1 MVAFADLSLSFLT
14 GLSGLTTR
22 DTSSGSPDAACTTG
36 TVQVRSTVCEQIATA
51 VSSSSVVYY
60 AGESQYIKD
69 NYHWSASSNQPSECS
84 FEPVTAQDVGIAL
97 RILGETQTPF
107 GVKSGG
113 HATNAGFSST
123 PGVEIALYSFSDV
136 VYNSTTQTATL
147 GMGLIWDDV
156 YVALEPYNM
165 TVVGPKI
172 TGIGIGGITLGG
184 GYSYLTN
191 QYGLGIDSVVAYE
204 LVMPNG
210 TVAEITDVTNPDLFF
225 ALRVSFQQSDHVNSL
240 NFLRYFKGGFNNFGI
255 VTTVT
260 VNTHPQSKVWGGL
273 VSYSMNEWA
282 AASSAIAN
290 YSATVTDPKASMYNA
305 FNYIAGVPIM
315 ANILFYDGPTPPA
328 GIFDEFLAIPAIVA
342 LVSTRR
348 YVDLVQSL
356 PLNATAGLR
365 TVFSSVAMVDATVPV
380 MDMIVNETT
389 FWSEKLASSSA
400 GIVTYGVD
408 VFLPTLYDHVASP
421 TAYPPSRSQGYSF
434 IELFYG
440 WTESK
445 YDSTI
450 FDAVS
455 ASGQNIIDSLVADGQ
470 DVANVAV
477 YPNHAPPNT
486 TLERMYGDNV
496 PRLQSIKNAVD
507 PDNVMGLTGGWKF

>member
-1 MVAFADLSLSFLT
+1 MVAFADLSLSFLS
-14 GLSGLTTR
+14 GLSGLTAR
-22 DTSSGSPDAACTTG
+22 DHDASSGSLDAAYTTG
-36 TVQVRSTVCEQIATA
+36 TVQVRSTTCAQIAAA
-51 VSSSSVVYY
+51 VSSSSKVYY
-60 AGESQYIKD
+60 SGSSQYIKD
-69 NYHWSASSNQPSECS
+69 NYHWAASSNQASQCS
-84 FEPVTAQDVGIAL
+84 FEPATTEDVGIAL
-97 RILGETQTPF
+97 QILGQTQTPF
-107 GVKSGG
+107 GIKSGG

-123 PGVEIALYSFSDV
+123 PGVEIALYSFSEV

-156 YVALEPYNM
+156 YVALEPYGR

-172 TGIGIGGITLGG
+172 TGIGIGGIALGG

-191 QYGLGIDSVVAYE
+191 QYGLGFDSVVAYE

-210 TVAEITDVTNPDLFF
+210 TVAEITDSTDPDLFF
-225 ALRVSFQQSDHVNSL
+225 ALR
-240 NFLRYFKGGFNNFGI
+240 GGFNNFGI

-260 VNTHPQSKVWGGL
+260 VNTHPQSLVWGGL
-273 VSYSMNEWA
+273 VSYSQNQWE

-290 YSATVTDPKASMYNA
+290 YSAKVTDPKASMYNA
-305 FNYIAGVPIM
+305 YNYISGVPIM
-315 ANILFYDGPTPPA
+315 ANILFYDAPTPPK
-328 GIFDEFLAIPAIVA
+328 GIFDEFLAIPSIVT

-365 TVFSSVAMVDATVPV
+365 TVFSSVAMEEVTVPV

-389 FWSEKLASSSA
+389 FWSKKLAGSSA

-408 VFLPTLYDHVASP
+408 VFLPTIYDHVASP
-421 TAYPPSRSQGYSF
+421 TAYPPSRCQGYSF

-450 FDAVS
+450 FDAVD
-455 ASGQNIIDSLVADGQ
+455 ASGQHIIQSLTADGQ
-470 DVANVAV
+470 DIANVAV
-477 YPNHAPPNT
+477 YPNHAPPDT
-486 TLERMYGDNV
+486 SLERMYGDNL
-496 PRLQSIKNAVD
+496 PRLQAIKNAVD
-507 PDNVMGLTGGWKF
+507 PDNVMALTGGWRF

>member
-22 DTSSGSPDAACTTG
+22 DTSSGSLDFEAQFAS
-36 TVQVRSTVCEQIATA
+36 RSQAA

-69 NYHWSASSNQPSECS
+69 NYHWSASSNQASECS
-84 FEPVTAQDVGIAL
+84 FEPATAEDVGIAL

-136 VYNSTTQTATL
+136 LTL

-210 TVAEITDVTNPDLFF
+210 TVAEITDATNSDLFF
-225 ALRVSFQQSDHVNSL
+225 ALR
-240 NFLRYFKGGFNNFGI
+240 GGFNNFGI

-260 VNTHPQSKVWGGL
+260 VNTHPQSLVWGGL

-389 FWSEKLASSSA
+389 FWSKKLASSSA

-408 VFLPTLYDHVASP
+408 IFLPTIYDHVASP
-421 TAYPPSRSQGYSF
+421 TAYPPSRSQGYSY

-486 TLERMYGDNV
+486 TLER
-496 PRLQSIKNAVD
+496 IAVD
-507 PDNVMGLTGGWKF
+507 PDNVMALTGGWKF

>member
-14 GLSGLTTR
+14 GLSGLTVR
-22 DTSSGSPDAACTTG
+22 DASSGSLDAACTGNT
-36 TVQVRSTVCEQIATA
+36 QLEVRSTVCSQIAAALT
-51 VSSSSVVYY
+51 SSSSVVYY
-60 AGESQYIKD
+60 PGSAQYIKD
-69 NYHWSASSNQPSECS
+69 NYHWAASSNQASQCS
-84 FEPVTAQDVGIAL
+84 FEPATAEDVGVAL
-97 RILGETQTPF
+97 RILGQTQTPF

-123 PGVEIALYSFSDV
+123 SGVEIALYSFSDV

-147 GMGLIWDDV
+147 GMGLIWDEV
-156 YVALEPYNM
+156 YVALEPYGM

-210 TVAEITDVTNPDLFF
+210 TVADITESTEPDLFF
-225 ALRVSFQQSDHVNSL
+225 ALR
-240 NFLRYFKGGFNNFGI
+240 GGFNNFGI

-260 VNTHPQSKVWGGL
+260 VNTHPQSQVWGGL
-273 VSYSMNEWA
+273 VSYSQNQWA

-290 YSATVTDPKASMYNA
+290 FSANVTDPKASMYNA
-305 FNYIAGVPIM
+305 YNYISGVPIM
-315 ANILFYDGPTPPA
+315 ANILFYDAPTPPE
-328 GIFDEFLAIPAIVA
+328 GMFDEFLAIPAIVA
-342 LVSTRR
+342 AVSTRS

-365 TVFSSVAMVDATVPV
+365 TVFSSVAMEDVTVPV
-380 MDMIVNETT
+380 LDMIVNETT
-389 FWSEKLASSSA
+389 FWSKKLASSSA

-408 VFLPTLYDHVASP
+408 VFLPTIYDHVASP

-440 WTESK
+440 WTQSN

-455 ASGQNIIDSLVADGQ
+455 ASTQHMLQSLVNDGQ
-470 DVANVAV
+470 DVAGVAV

-486 TLERMYGDNV
+486 SLETMYGDNV
-496 PRLQSIKNAVD
+496 PRLQAIKNAVD
-507 PDNVMGLTGGWKF
+507 PDNVMALTGGWKF